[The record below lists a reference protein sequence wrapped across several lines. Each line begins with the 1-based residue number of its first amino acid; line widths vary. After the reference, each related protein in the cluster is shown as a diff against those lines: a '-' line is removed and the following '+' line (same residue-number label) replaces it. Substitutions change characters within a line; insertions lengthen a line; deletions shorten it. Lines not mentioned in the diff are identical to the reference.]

1 MSNIGENPIIN
12 NIDQTVSP
20 IERKCDESNAGSP
33 FILPSILLNHQTD
46 ESYPFDNAISITRT
60 LDNLECP
67 LKDQDVEN
75 TELFIKKTHNLL
87 TIYWFPSQ
95 DIEQEGLKLLLHSA
109 VPLGYFLYYLLTE
122 YSSENLFFYLAVDN
136 YQNYPF
142 SSQKERRIIAN
153 KITKAYLTSSSEL
166 EVNLEE
172 HVHKAVKK
180 ALEQQRSTSISSGNE
195 FEAAKRH
202 VFPLLNNSYYRFQ
215 TSPIWIMM
223 ESKCTQRDLRP

>member
-1 MSNIGENPIIN
+1 M
-12 NIDQTVSP
+12 
-20 IERKCDESNAGSP
+20 
-33 FILPSILLNHQTD
+33 
-46 ESYPFDNAISITRT
+46 
-60 LDNLECP
+60 
-67 LKDQDVEN
+67 
-75 TELFIKKTHNLL
+75 
-87 TIYWFPSQ
+87 
-95 DIEQEGLKLLLHSA
+95 
-109 VPLGYFLYYLLTE
+109 
-122 YSSENLFFYLAVDN
+122 AVDN

-223 ESKCTQRDLRP
+223 ESKCSKKRKDQDMFLITKKKICFVDDIDSYSAERSQALVVNLLLSYMERDKNKYCKAISKLLYSFCHVYLPIGYQLLNSTDKFLNEKTKKGESDKKIRIKSDLLETSFL